1 MSTHPHPHTHPPR
14 SLSSKRTAVVG
25 ATGVVGR
32 EVLAILEAR
41 GVPAAN
47 ITALASARSV
57 GTTIPYAGG
66 VLTVGEATAGSFQGV
81 DVAIFAA
88 SSAVARTLAPHAIEA
103 GATVVDNSSAF
114 RMKPE
119 VPLVVPEINA
129 HLLREGGGG
138 SGGGGRPARLVA
150 NPNCSTIILLVAL
163 QPLHAR
169 FGVRSIVVSTYQA
182 VSGAGQAGLDALEA
196 EIAAAGRDGARP
208 ASPFPEPCFLNVF
221 SHNSAVDAGTGLNGE
236 EQKIIDESRKIWN
249 DPTLAVT
256 PTCVRVP
263 VFRAHS
269 EAITVR
275 LATPATEAQVREAFA
290 QAAAGG
296 GGVAVVDDRAGNRFP
311 TPQKASGGDDVHVGR
326 LRPDPARPLDAQ
338 GRTDGW
344 CLFACG
350 DQLRKG
356 AALNA
361 VQIAER
367 L

>member
-1 MSTHPHPHTHPPR
+1 M
-14 SLSSKRTAVVG
+14 SLSSKRIAVVG

-41 GVPAAN
+41 GVPADRLS
-47 ITALASARSV
+47 ALASARSV
-57 GTTIPYAGG
+57 GAAIPYAGG
-66 VLTVGEATAGSFQGV
+66 ALTVREATADSFAGV

-88 SSAVARTLAPHAIEA
+88 SSAVARTLAPHAVEA

-119 VPLVVPEINA
+119 VPLIVPEINA
-129 HLLREGGGG
+129 HLLR
-138 SGGGGRPARLVA
+138 SGGRPAKLIA

-169 FGVRSIVVSTYQA
+169 FGVREIVVSTYQA

-196 EIAAAGRDGARP
+196 EIAAGPGAVARP

-221 SHNSAVDAGTGLNGE
+221 SHNSAVDAATGLNGE
-236 EQKIIDESRKIWN
+236 EQKIIDESRKIWA
-249 DPTLAVT
+249 DPALAVS

-275 LATPATEAQVREAFA
+275 LAAPATEAQVRAAFA
-290 QAAAGG
+290 EAAAGG
-296 GGVAVVDDRAGNRFP
+296 GGVAVVDDRASNRFP
-311 TPQKASGGDDVHVGR
+311 TPQKASGGDDVLVGR
-326 LRPDPARPLDAQ
+326 LRPDPARPLDAH

-361 VQIAER
+361 VQIADR